1 MRRALAAALAGVLG
15 ASVLSLLG
23 ASPAAACT
31 PAQMPCSPSGSGG
44 GGPST
49 PVEGSSGTRYDNYTS
64 TTQTCSVY
72 ASGNGM
78 GSYCVSLGGG
88 SSVKTLRE
96 RFGGEEFQQCRYSDL
111 PPGIQAPFNTRP
123 SEGRYMLVRCLRG
136 VDFDTYS
143 GGRNRSLSLEIR
155 FVEFGEDVADKGGEL
170 NNFLWNR
177 ISQDTFLPVPFLQPR
192 PNPTP
197 IVGVPTYLTF
207 QWRNPVNEQ
216 VVAQGPF
223 AGREGVGGPY
233 IRIVTPTGLTMVAQ
247 ATEVRLDPNQ
257 EGIDPVTCAPTT
269 PYVVGAA
276 PKDQPADACSITFP
290 RSSASAR
297 KFATRD
303 IPSNLQDSF
312 YADVQVDWQVR
323 YGEGDALQ
331 DLGDFTMRLKQPI
344 PVQEVQAPNQPPAVI
359 Y

>member
-1 MRRALAAALAGVLG
+1 MRRTLAAALAGVVG
-15 ASVLSLLG
+15 ASVLSLVG

-31 PAQMPCSPSGSGG
+31 PAQMPCNPAGSGG
-44 GGPST
+44 GGSSS
-49 PVEGSSGTRYDNYTS
+49 PVENSSGTRSTNYTS
-64 TTQTCSVY
+64 TTKTCSVY
-72 ASGNGM
+72 ANGNGM
-78 GSYCVSLGGG
+78 GSYCISLGGG
-88 SSVKTLRE
+88 TVQTLRE
-96 RFGGEEFQQCRYSDL
+96 RFGGQEFQQCRYSDV

-155 FVEFGEDVADKGGEL
+155 FVEFGEDVGDKGGGL
-170 NNFLWNR
+170 NDFLWNR
-177 ISQDTFLPVPFLQPR
+177 ISEDTFLPVPVLQPK
-192 PNPTP
+192 PSATP

-207 QWRNPVNEQ
+207 LWRNPVSEQ

-223 AGREGVGGPY
+223 AGRAQGGPY
-233 IRIVTPTGLTMVAQ
+233 VRTVTGGLTMVAE

-269 PYVVGAA
+269 PYVIGAA

-303 IPSNLQDSF
+303 IPSNLDDSF
-312 YADVQVDWQVR
+312 YADVQVDWRVR
-323 YGEGDALQ
+323 YGEGDQLQ
-331 DLGDFTMRLKQPI
+331 DLGEFTMRLKQPI
-344 PVQEVQAPNQPPAVI
+344 PVQEIQAPNQPPAVI